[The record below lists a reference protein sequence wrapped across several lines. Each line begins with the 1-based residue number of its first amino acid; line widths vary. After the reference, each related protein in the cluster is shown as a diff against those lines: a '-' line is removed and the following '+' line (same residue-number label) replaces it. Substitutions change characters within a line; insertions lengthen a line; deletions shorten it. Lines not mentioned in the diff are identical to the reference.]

1 MHIGSGALCEC
12 IPPLLST
19 TYSDLTFN
27 RREYE
32 DEVAAK
38 VLANLKPAL
47 KKNPKARV
55 FVNELFIPRLVVA
68 EDRVNAAASQHTS
81 RQQSGWPIVTQ
92 MQQLGGQQLFS
103 GKERTFEEIRN
114 IGEMA
119 GLRFV
124 KYHRF
129 RMFTGAAEFEL
140 PSSPK
145 L

>member
-1 MHIGSGALCEC
+1 M
-12 IPPLLST
+12 
-19 TYSDLTFN
+19 
-27 RREYE
+27 
-32 DEVAAK
+32 
-38 VLANLKPAL
+38 LANLKPAL

-55 FVNELFIPRLVVA
+55 FVNELFIPRLVIPESKA
-68 EDRVNAAASQHTS
+68 NTAASQLTS
-81 RQQSGWPIVTQ
+81 RQQSGWPVVTQ

-129 RMFTGAAEFEL
+129 KMFTGAAEFEL
-140 PSSPK
+140 PSPPK

>member
-1 MHIGSGALCEC
+1 MTDLMH
-12 IPPLLST
+12 
-19 TYSDLTFN
+19 

-47 KKNPKARV
+47 RMNPKARV
-55 FVNELFIPRLVVA
+55 FVNELFIPRLITPQ
-68 EDRVNAAASQHTS
+68 AASSSTASQNMS
-81 RQQSGWPIVTQ
+81 IQQSGWPMITQ

-129 RMFTGAAEFEL
+129 RMFTGVAEFEL
-140 PSSPK
+140 PSSSK

>member
-1 MHIGSGALCEC
+1 MFA
-12 IPPLLST
+12 
-19 TYSDLTFN
+19 

-32 DEVAAK
+32 DDVAAK

-55 FVNELFIPRLVVA
+55 FVNELFVPRLITSKNMA
-68 EDRVNAAASQHTS
+68 NEAASQQIS
-81 RQQSGWPIVTQ
+81 RQQSGWPLITQ

-103 GKERTFEEIRN
+103 GKERTFEEIKN

-129 RMFTGAAEFEL
+129 RMFTGVAEFEL

>member
-1 MHIGSGALCEC
+1 V
-12 IPPLLST
+12 
-19 TYSDLTFN
+19 SD

-32 DEVAAK
+32 DDVAAK

-55 FVNELFIPRLVVA
+55 FVNELFVPRLITSKNKA
-68 EDRVNAAASQHTS
+68 NEAASQQIS
-81 RQQSGWPIVTQ
+81 LQQSGWPMITQ

-103 GKERTFEEIRN
+103 GKERTFEEIKN

-129 RMFTGAAEFEL
+129 RMFTGVAEFEL